1 MVGTLESLRMTGAG
15 TRFRAPK
22 LAIMANLELWL
33 TSGEAVH
40 IRVDNAE
47 DELNA
52 LKTGTGRFAGD
63 YTDLTGP
70 AIGVVRTDAIVAV
83 VIR

>member
-1 MVGTLESLRMTGAG
+1 MQ
-15 TRFRAPK
+15 
-22 LAIMANLELWL
+22 NLELWL
-33 TSGEAVH
+33 SSGEAVH
-40 IRVDNAE
+40 IRVDDAE
-47 DELNA
+47 SELDA

-63 YTDLTGP
+63 FTELTGP